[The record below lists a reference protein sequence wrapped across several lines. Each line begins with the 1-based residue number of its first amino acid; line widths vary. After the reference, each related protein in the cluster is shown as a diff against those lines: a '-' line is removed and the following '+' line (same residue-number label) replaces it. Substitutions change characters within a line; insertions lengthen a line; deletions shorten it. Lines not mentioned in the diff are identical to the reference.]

1 MPSYSSRG
9 NHWSETSGPRHLVW
23 RLIPGRRPP
32 RVRSPWGLNSANW
45 PSPVPS
51 PGEPD
56 KLGSREQSHLQ
67 MCYQYLI
74 LGQNVWWR
82 NKVTINVFQ
91 ECSRVFQRLCSQTR
105 FSQRVRRTMYSLEE
119 GPGGQ
124 EKVLGKQA
132 FHKDQEVGAVCSEA
146 TKYLLD
152 WADFSYN
159 LNTQEESLWCIFL
172 ARWP

>member
-1 MPSYSSRG
+1 
-9 NHWSETSGPRHLVW
+9 
-23 RLIPGRRPP
+23 
-32 RVRSPWGLNSANW
+32 
-45 PSPVPS
+45 
-51 PGEPD
+51 
-56 KLGSREQSHLQ
+56 
-67 MCYQYLI
+67 
-74 LGQNVWWR
+74 
-82 NKVTINVFQ
+82 
-91 ECSRVFQRLCSQTR
+91 
-105 FSQRVRRTMYSLEE
+105 MYSLEE

-172 ARWP
+172 AR